1 MFCFLLIHRL
11 ISTILYRTSFEVD
24 WNLDGLFP
32 FAVLLPFVNLLLIWI
47 VKNRTFLFEI
57 MLGQDCQILKLR
69 NKFRKQ
75 IDRHMRHP
83 VLEPYFKCVHEN
95 VLSVHS

>member
-1 MFCFLLIHRL
+1 M
-11 ISTILYRTSFEVD
+11 D

-32 FAVLLPFVNLLLIWI
+32 FAVLLPLVNLLFIWI

-57 MLGQDCQILKLR
+57 MLGRDCQILKLR

-95 VLSVHS
+95 VLSVLLKTTVVDYKFRLGFEACCEGA